1 MNAARPHHPASPD
14 VLPAPLP
21 VLQPS
26 APLLGALES
35 GGTAPGRPAWSQGL
49 RWLQRPAALLCLT
62 AGLMALG
69 AWLGHR
75 ISAAAGMEQ
84 LTAVAGERLELYASS
99 LEAELARHAYL
110 PSLLA
115 VDAEVRQLLAEPAQP
130 SLRSRARLRLAGIKV
145 RAGLGLA
152 FITDAQGEVLA
163 SSNNYSGSSSSSST
177 EQEQPPDAEARAV
190 VRRLGERLRQL
201 PGQFFAA
208 HESNG
213 STDYFLVQPV
223 HSGGALRGQIV
234 LKLNLEPLEAT
245 WVDQGLRSQ
254 GERLL
259 VVDEQEVVILS
270 SVPAWKYH
278 LLTEPSEAQR
288 AALLRSGHYAGPLQQ
303 ALGLRTEDLARQQA
317 TLVRAPRLAG
327 ESRSGEAWLLAQE
340 RAVVP
345 LALRLVTLSD
355 PAEVW
360 RQARFAA
367 WGGAALGAALGLLLL
382 HLAARRRAHAELEA
396 QVGQRTAELRH
407 SNEELKRQI
416 AQRLQ
421 AEDELMQAA
430 KLAVLGQMSAGISH
444 EINQP
449 LTALRA
455 LSRNS
460 LLLLDKGRQDRVAEN
475 LRTIDE
481 MVERMGLITRQLK
494 SFARKAQRASAPVL
508 LSSAVDGALRL
519 LAHRIEAEQVQ
530 LLLDLPPQL
539 RVICEPNRLEQVLVN
554 LLANALD
561 AMQEPAASAPRRLR
575 ISTAPVE
582 EAEAGSAESAGPVG
596 AAGAPGRVW
605 VRVSDSGCGL
615 DPALLSRLFEPFFTT
630 KPPGQGLGLG
640 LVISAKIVHEFGG
653 SLRARPHA
661 DGRPGMVFEF
671 DLEVSS
677 NKEFA

>member
-1 MNAARPHHPASPD
+1 MNAARPQNPASPD
-14 VLPAPLP
+14 APPA
-21 VLQPS
+21 LQPS
-26 APLLGALES
+26 APLLGASES
-35 GGTAPGRPAWSQGL
+35 GGIAPGRAARSL
-49 RWLQRPAALLCLT
+49 RLGWLQRPAALLCLT
-62 AGLMALG
+62 AGLMGFG

-115 VDAEVRQLLAEPAQP
+115 VDAEVRQLLAEPAQA

-163 SSNNYSGSSSSSST
+163 SSNNYSGS
-177 EQEQPPDAEARAV
+177 EQEQPPDVEARAV
-190 VRRLGERLRQL
+190 VHRLSERLSQL

-288 AALLRSGHYAGPLQQ
+288 AALLRSGHYAGPLRQ

-421 AEDELMQAA
+421 AEDELMQTA

-539 RVICEPNRLEQVLVN
+539 RVTCEPNRLEQVLVN

-575 ISTAPVE
+575 ISTSPVE
-582 EAEAGSAESAGPVG
+582 EAQAGAAELVGPVG
-596 AAGAPGRVW
+596 AAGAPARVW

-653 SLRARPHA
+653 TLRARPHA